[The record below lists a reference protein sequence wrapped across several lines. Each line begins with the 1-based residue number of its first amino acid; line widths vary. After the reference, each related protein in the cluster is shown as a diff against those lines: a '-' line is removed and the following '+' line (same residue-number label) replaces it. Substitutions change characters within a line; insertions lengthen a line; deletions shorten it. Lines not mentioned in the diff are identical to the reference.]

1 MDVFGVMIGLV
12 LLFGVAVM
20 VLAVVGTVKAAK
32 AVGAKIEK
40 HEAGARRAVET
51 AALKAKTY
59 TKVGPPAQI
68 ANVRLGLRT
77 SLDGTRQVLESGL
90 AQDGQLGE
98 ALALLGRLDAHAAE
112 LDGELRM
119 LEREPDTARI
129 AAKLPEL
136 RERAERIT
144 HSAETM
150 RWAAQDRMHRFADD
164 ELSRLSQECESE
176 AGALRH
182 WDVAGGA
189 ASGTSDASSGGSG
202 ASGASGGPAASGS
215 AGSVGSVGS
224 VGSAGSTGSARA
236 AGKAGG
242 AVRAGLTDG
251 KGRPSAE
258 ELLGLADPLAKLA
271 QRLRKP
277 SAGPSTGPSAG

>member
-12 LLFGVAVM
+12 LLFGIAAV

-40 HEAGARRAVET
+40 HEANARRAVET
-51 AALKAKTY
+51 VALKAKTY

-68 ANVRLGLRT
+68 ATVRLGLRT

-90 AQDGQLGE
+90 GQDGQLGE
-98 ALALLGRLDAHAAE
+98 ALALLTRLDAHAAE

-144 HSAETM
+144 HAAESM
-150 RWAAQDRMHRFADD
+150 RWAAQDRMQRFADD

-182 WDVAGGA
+182 WDTSGAGLGA
-189 ASGTSDASSGGSG
+189 GSGSGSGSGSAPAAGSASGPGSAGGSG
-202 ASGASGGPAASGS
+202 TGAAGPAAG
-215 AGSVGSVGS
+215 
-224 VGSAGSTGSARA
+224 
-236 AGKAGG
+236 AGG
-242 AVRAGLTDG
+242 RASRAGLTDG
-251 KGRPSAE
+251 KGRASAE

-277 SAGPSTGPSAG
+277 STGSSAG

>member
-1 MDVFGVMIGLV
+1 MDVFGVVIGLV
-12 LLFGVAVM
+12 LLFGIAVL

-32 AVGAKIEK
+32 AVAAKVEK
-40 HEAGARRAVET
+40 HEANARRAVET
-51 AALKAKTY
+51 ATLKAKTY
-59 TKVGPPAQI
+59 TKVGPPGQI
-68 ANVRLGLRT
+68 AAVRLKLRT

-90 AQDGQLGE
+90 PQDGQLGE
-98 ALALLGRLDAHAAE
+98 ALALLTRLDAHAAE

-136 RERAERIT
+136 RERSERIV

-150 RWAAQDRMHRFADD
+150 RWAAQDRMHRFAED

-182 WDVAGGA
+182 WDSAKTA
-189 ASGTSDASSGGSG
+189 
-202 ASGASGGPAASGS
+202 PGS
-215 AGSVGSVGS
+215 AGS
-224 VGSAGSTGSARA
+224 SAPSAA
-236 AGKAGG
+236 AQGAAPSGASSGAGKAPG
-242 AVRAGLTDG
+242 AARAGLTDG
-251 KGRPSAE
+251 KGRPGAE
-258 ELLGLADPLAKLA
+258 ELLGLADPLTKLA

-277 SAGPSTGPSAG
+277 AAG

>member
-1 MDVFGVMIGLV
+1 MDAFGVMIGLV
-12 LLFGVAVM
+12 LLFGIAAF

-32 AVGAKIEK
+32 AVATKIGR
-40 HEAGARRAVET
+40 HEANARRAVENAT
-51 AALKAKTY
+51 LKAKTF
-59 TKVGPPAQI
+59 TKVGPPGQI
-68 ANVRLGLRT
+68 AAVRLGLRT

-90 AQDGQLGE
+90 PQDGQLGE
-98 ALALLGRLDAHAAE
+98 SLALLGRLDTHAAE

-182 WDVAGGA
+182 WDTSGESSS
-189 ASGTSDASSGGSG
+189 ASSSGGSAAG
-202 ASGASGGPAASGS
+202 AGSAGSAAGAGSAAATGSAASAGS
-215 AGSVGSVGS
+215 AGSVSA
-224 VGSAGSTGSARA
+224 SAGTRSGA
-236 AGKAGG
+236 ASGG
-242 AVRAGLTDG
+242 AARAGLTDG

-277 SAGPSTGPSAG
+277 SAGPTAG

>member
-12 LLFGVAVM
+12 LLFGIATL
-20 VLAVVGTVKAAK
+20 VLAVVGTVKAVK
-32 AVGAKIEK
+32 AVAAKVEK
-40 HEAGARRAVET
+40 HEANARRAVET
-51 AALKAKTY
+51 ATLKAKTY
-59 TKVGPPAQI
+59 TKIGPPAQI
-68 ANVRLGLRT
+68 ANVRLKLRT
-77 SLDGTRQVLESGL
+77 SLDGTRQVLEGGV

-98 ALALLGRLDAHAAE
+98 SLALLTRLDAHAAE
-112 LDGELRM
+112 LDGELRV

-144 HSAETM
+144 HAAETM

-182 WDVAGGA
+182 WDTAGGASGAASAPGAGAAAGAGA
-189 ASGTSDASSGGSG
+189 ASGTASAPGAAPGT
-202 ASGASGGPAASGS
+202 ASGAA
-215 AGSVGSVGS
+215 
-224 VGSAGSTGSARA
+224 
-236 AGKAGG
+236 
-242 AVRAGLTDG
+242 RAGLTDG

-258 ELLGLADPLAKLA
+258 DLLGLADPLAKLA

-277 SAGPSTGPSAG
+277 STGPSAG

>member
-1 MDVFGVMIGLV
+1 MDVFGVMIGLA
-12 LLFGVAVM
+12 LLIGIAMVA
-20 VLAVVGTVKAAK
+20 LAVVGTVKAAR
-32 AVGAKIEK
+32 AVGATIGK
-40 HEAGARRAVET
+40 HEANARRAVET
-51 AALKAKTY
+51 ATLKAKTY
-59 TKVGPPAQI
+59 TKIGPPAQI
-68 ANVRLGLRT
+68 ATVRLGLRT
-77 SLDGTRQVLESGL
+77 SLDGTRQVLEGGL
-90 AQDGQLGE
+90 EQDGQLGE
-98 ALALLGRLDAHAAE
+98 SLALLTRLDSHAAE

-144 HSAETM
+144 HAAETM
-150 RWAAQDRMHRFADD
+150 RWAAQDRMQRFADD

-182 WDVAGGA
+182 WDVE
-189 ASGTSDASSGGSG
+189 GSG
-202 ASGASGGPAASGS
+202 SGS
-215 AGSVGSVGS
+215 AGAGGGAGTG
-224 VGSAGSTGSARA
+224 GSAGVSA
-236 AGKAGG
+236 
-242 AVRAGLTDG
+242 RAGLTDG

-277 SAGPSTGPSAG
+277 STGSSAG

>member
-12 LLFGVAVM
+12 LLFGIAGV

-40 HEAGARRAVET
+40 HEANARRAVET
-51 AALKAKTY
+51 ATLKAKTY
-59 TKVGPPAQI
+59 TKIGPPAQI
-68 ANVRLGLRT
+68 ATVRLGLRT
-77 SLDGTRQVLESGL
+77 SLDGTRQVLEGGL
-90 AQDGQLGE
+90 GQDGQLAE
-98 ALALLGRLDAHAAE
+98 ALALLARLDAHAAE

-144 HSAETM
+144 HAAETM
-150 RWAAQDRMHRFADD
+150 RWAAQDRMHRFAED

-182 WDVAGGA
+182 WDGAGPAPAGSASADSGRAGAGSGSSAGG
-189 ASGTSDASSGGSG
+189 
-202 ASGASGGPAASGS
+202 S
-215 AGSVGSVGS
+215 AE
-224 VGSAGSTGSARA
+224 AA
-236 AGKAGG
+236 AGTAAGT
-242 AVRAGLTDG
+242 ARAGLTDG
-251 KGRPSAE
+251 KGRASAE

-277 SAGPSTGPSAG
+277 SAGPSAG

>member
-1 MDVFGVMIGLV
+1 MDAFGVMIGLV
-12 LLFGVAVM
+12 LLFGIAAF

-32 AVGAKIEK
+32 AVATKIGR
-40 HEAGARRAVET
+40 HEANARRAVENAT
-51 AALKAKTY
+51 LKAKTF
-59 TKVGPPAQI
+59 TKVGPPGQI
-68 ANVRLGLRT
+68 AAVRLGLRT

-90 AQDGQLGE
+90 PQDGQLGE
-98 ALALLGRLDAHAAE
+98 SLALLGRLDAHAAE

-182 WDVAGGA
+182 WDTSGESSSASASGSGSAASSASSASSGSGAGSGSGSGA
-189 ASGTSDASSGGSG
+189 AS
-202 ASGASGGPAASGS
+202 
-215 AGSVGSVGS
+215 
-224 VGSAGSTGSARA
+224 
-236 AGKAGG
+236 GG

-251 KGRPSAE
+251 KSRPSAE
-258 ELLGLADPLAKLA
+258 ELLGLVDPLAKLA

-277 SAGPSTGPSAG
+277 SAGPTAG

>member
-12 LLFGVAVM
+12 LLFGIATL

-32 AVGAKIEK
+32 AVAAKVER
-40 HEAGARRAVET
+40 HEANARRAVET
-51 AALKAKTY
+51 ATLKAKTY

-68 ANVRLGLRT
+68 ATVRLKLRT
-77 SLDGTRQVLESGL
+77 SLDGTRQVLEGGL

-98 ALALLGRLDAHAAE
+98 SLALLTRLDAHAAE
-112 LDGELRM
+112 LDGELRV

-144 HSAETM
+144 HAAETM

-182 WDVAGGA
+182 WDTAGGGAGA
-189 ASGTSDASSGGSG
+189 AGAGAAG
-202 ASGASGGPAASGS
+202 ASGAG
-215 AGSVGSVGS
+215 
-224 VGSAGSTGSARA
+224 A
-236 AGKAGG
+236 AGAGAG
-242 AVRAGLTDG
+242 AGVGAARAGLTDG

-258 ELLGLADPLAKLA
+258 DLLGLADPLAKLA

>member
-1 MDVFGVMIGLV
+1 MDVFGVMIGLA

-40 HEAGARRAVET
+40 HEANARRAVET
-51 AALKAKTY
+51 ATLKAKKY
-59 TKVGPPAQI
+59 TQVGPPAQI
-68 ANVRLGLRT
+68 AAVRLGLRT
-77 SLDGTRQVLESGL
+77 SLDGTRQVLEGGL

-98 ALALLGRLDAHAAE
+98 SLALLNRLDAHAAE

-119 LEREPDTARI
+119 LEREPETARI

-182 WDVAGGA
+182 WDGAGGA
-189 ASGTSDASSGGSG
+189 AG
-202 ASGASGGPAASGS
+202 AAGAAGS
-215 AGSVGSVGS
+215 AGPTGAAGFTGAAGRASAGSPAGGAP
-224 VGSAGSTGSARA
+224 GSAGGAPGSAGATGRA
-236 AGKAGG
+236 A
-242 AVRAGLTDG
+242 RAGLTDG
-251 KGRPSAE
+251 KGHPSAE

-277 SAGPSTGPSAG
+277 SAGPSAG

>member
-12 LLFGVAVM
+12 LLFGIATL

-32 AVGAKIEK
+32 AVAAKVEK
-40 HEAGARRAVET
+40 HEANARRAVET
-51 AALKAKTY
+51 ATLKAKTY
-59 TKVGPPAQI
+59 TKVGPAAQI
-68 ANVRLGLRT
+68 ATVRLKLRT
-77 SLDGTRQVLESGL
+77 SLDGTRQVLEGGL

-98 ALALLGRLDAHAAE
+98 SLALLTRLDAHAAE
-112 LDGELRM
+112 LDGELRV

-129 AAKLPEL
+129 DAKLPEL

-144 HSAETM
+144 HAAETM

-182 WDVAGGA
+182 WDTGAGSGSASGAAAASAAASGGGSAGVGGA
-189 ASGTSDASSGGSG
+189 AG
-202 ASGASGGPAASGS
+202 ASGA
-215 AGSVGSVGS
+215 AGSSG
-224 VGSAGSTGSARA
+224 
-236 AGKAGG
+236 GG

-258 ELLGLADPLAKLA
+258 DLLGLADPLAKLA

-277 SAGPSTGPSAG
+277 STGPSAS

>member
-12 LLFGVAVM
+12 LLFGIAVL

-32 AVGAKIEK
+32 AVAAKVER
-40 HEAGARRAVET
+40 HEANARRAVENAT
-51 AALKAKTY
+51 LKARTY

-68 ANVRLGLRT
+68 ASVRLKLRT
-77 SLDGTRQVLESGL
+77 ALDGTRQVLEGGVE
-90 AQDGQLGE
+90 QDGQLGE
-98 ALALLGRLDAHAAE
+98 ALALLTRLDAHAAE

-119 LEREPDTARI
+119 LEREPDTGRI

-182 WDVAGGA
+182 WDG
-189 ASGTSDASSGGSG
+189 ASSSPSSSSPSRSSSASASS
-202 ASGASGGPAASGS
+202 ASGAGA
-215 AGSVGSVGS
+215 AGSGV
-224 VGSAGSTGSARA
+224 RP
-236 AGKAGG
+236 
-242 AVRAGLTDG
+242 RAGLTDG

-258 ELLGLADPLAKLA
+258 DLLGLADPLAKLA

-277 SAGPSTGPSAG
+277 SAGPSAGPSTGPSAS

>member
-1 MDVFGVMIGLV
+1 MDVFGVMIGLA

-32 AVGAKIEK
+32 AVGAKIGK
-40 HEAGARRAVET
+40 HEANARRAVET
-51 AALKAKTY
+51 ATLKAKKY
-59 TKVGPPAQI
+59 TQVGPPAQI
-68 ANVRLGLRT
+68 AGVRLSLRT
-77 SLDGTRQVLESGL
+77 SLDGTRQVLEGGL
-90 AQDGQLGE
+90 AQDAQLGE
-98 ALALLGRLDAHAAE
+98 SLALLNRLDAHAAE

-144 HSAETM
+144 HAAESM

-182 WDVAGGA
+182 WDRAAGA
-189 ASGTSDASSGGSG
+189 AG
-202 ASGASGGPAASGS
+202 AA
-215 AGSVGSVGS
+215 
-224 VGSAGSTGSARA
+224 GSAGSTGA
-236 AGKAGG
+236 AGRASGGSSAGG
-242 AVRAGLTDG
+242 APGSAGAAGTAGAAGRAARAGLTDG

-277 SAGPSTGPSAG
+277 SAGPSAG

>member
-12 LLFGVAVM
+12 LLVGITVVALM
-20 VLAVVGTVKAAK
+20 VIGTVKAAK

-40 HEAGARRAVET
+40 HEANARRAVET
-51 AALKAKTY
+51 ATLKAKTY
-59 TKVGPPAQI
+59 TKIGPPAQI
-68 ANVRLGLRT
+68 ATVRLGLRT
-77 SLDGTRQVLESGL
+77 SLDGTRQVLEGGL

-98 ALALLGRLDAHAAE
+98 SLALLTRLDAHAAE
-112 LDGELRM
+112 LDGELRV

-144 HSAETM
+144 HAAETM

-182 WDVAGGA
+182 WD
-189 ASGTSDASSGGSG
+189 GSG
-202 ASGASGGPAASGS
+202 AGAAGAG
-215 AGSVGSVGS
+215 GSVGSSGS
-224 VGSAGSTGSARA
+224 GAGSGSGSGAGSAGAGGGAARA
-236 AGKAGG
+236 
-242 AVRAGLTDG
+242 RLTDG

-277 SAGPSTGPSAG
+277 STGSSAG

>member
-12 LLFGVAVM
+12 LLFGIAAL

-32 AVGAKIEK
+32 AVAAKVEK
-40 HEAGARRAVET
+40 HEANARRAVET
-51 AALKAKTY
+51 ATLKAKTY

-68 ANVRLGLRT
+68 ATVRLKLRT
-77 SLDGTRQVLESGL
+77 SLDGTRQVLEGGRE
-90 AQDGQLGE
+90 QDGQLGE
-98 ALALLGRLDAHAAE
+98 SLALLTRLDAHAAD
-112 LDGELRM
+112 LDGELRL

-144 HSAETM
+144 HAAETM

-182 WDVAGGA
+182 WDTGSAPGTGSAAGGA
-189 ASGTSDASSGGSG
+189 AG
-202 ASGASGGPAASGS
+202 AAGA
-215 AGSVGSVGS
+215 AGSSD
-224 VGSAGSTGSARA
+224 
-236 AGKAGG
+236 GG
-242 AVRAGLTDG
+242 AARAGLTDG

-258 ELLGLADPLAKLA
+258 DLLGLADPLAKLA

-277 SAGPSTGPSAG
+277 SAETSAGPSTGPSAG